1 MFFIIVGF
9 KVICFYRF
17 LYGELIIL
25 MQSTAVGVI
34 YRVSVMLI
42 RSVMRDLWFRLLIRE
57 DILDLRIYLERLMML
72 EMG

>member
-1 MFFIIVGF
+1 MFFIIVEF
-9 KVICFYRF
+9 ICFYRF
-17 LYGELIIL
+17 LFVELIML